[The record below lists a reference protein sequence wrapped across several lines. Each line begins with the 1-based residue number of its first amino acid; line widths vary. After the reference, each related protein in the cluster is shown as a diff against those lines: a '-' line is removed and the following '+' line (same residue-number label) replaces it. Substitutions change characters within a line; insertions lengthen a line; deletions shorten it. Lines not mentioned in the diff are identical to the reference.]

1 MHAQGAQR
9 RPSEHSPS
17 TGVPCAGM
25 MACILTL
32 TPTRWY
38 RDVRGDVGYTD
49 GLGLTLFHG
58 HRKHR
63 QYSARYDV
71 LKQMR
76 FDPAADVALQN
87 QSGVWMWASDKPEL
101 HEAVRI
107 YVGYISVYPCPVAYE
122 RSCSQLR
129 NGVLHTSGPF
139 YIRRRQTV
147 FSPVHSVAHELR
159 RLQSRVAQFAF

>member
-1 MHAQGAQR
+1 
-9 RPSEHSPS
+9 
-17 TGVPCAGM
+17 

-107 YVGYISVYPCPVAYE
+107 YVGYISVYPCPVRTKGAV
-122 RSCSQLR
+122 RSCATACCIPQGLFTYDAARQCSPR
-129 NGVLHTSGPF
+129 CTPSHTNSA
-139 YIRRRQTV
+139 V
-147 FSPVHSVAHELR
+147 CSLA
-159 RLQSRVAQFAF
+159 